1 MATLIEIKTD
11 FVELAKKYA
20 GQWVAIH
27 PATHEVVASGST
39 AKEAFELARQ
49 AGVEDP
55 IITSVSDDYGAYVPC
70 LIV

>member
-11 FVELAKKYA
+11 FVEIARKYA
-20 GQWVAIH
+20 GQWVAID

-49 AGVEDP
+49 AGVDDP
-55 IITSVSDDYGAYVPC
+55 IITGVSDDYGAYVPC
-70 LIV
+70 LTA

>member
-11 FVELAKKYA
+11 FVELAKGYA

-27 PATHEVVASGST
+27 PTTHDVIASGST

-49 AGVEDP
+49 A
-55 IITSVSDDYGAYVPC
+55 
-70 LIV
+70 